1 MFSHEH
7 FSHTM
12 AQLLQQ
18 LLTRMIQVSNSYRLE
33 STVALMVT
41 SCLSFTDNF
50 VLHDFGTS
58 RFLRTYADSTIQIH
72 AQSLDN
78 CQHQFV
84 LSSTGSHVTITPD
97 GMSKSIRLYIT
108 DATGQKLYFKVNI
121 TGTVSLE
128 CQDVFDNVSSL
139 AELVMVV
146 TL

>member
-1 MFSHEH
+1 
-7 FSHTM
+7 
-12 AQLLQQ
+12 
-18 LLTRMIQVSNSYRLE
+18 
-33 STVALMVT
+33 MVT

-50 VLHDFGTS
+50 VLHDFGMS

-72 AQSLDN
+72 AQSLGN

-97 GMSKSIRLYIT
+97 GRSKSIRLYIT

-121 TGTVSLE
+121 TGAVSLE

-139 AELVMVV
+139 AALVMVHGH
-146 TL
+146 TLKFKLHCRLDHSKRSNSILT